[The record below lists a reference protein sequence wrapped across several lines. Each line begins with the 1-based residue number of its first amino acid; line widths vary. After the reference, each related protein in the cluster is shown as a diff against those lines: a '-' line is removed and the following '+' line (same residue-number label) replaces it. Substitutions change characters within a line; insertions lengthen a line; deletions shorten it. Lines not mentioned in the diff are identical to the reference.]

1 MPKRNVGKERLFEDT
16 RISYLVCEKDYNGVG
31 GEVDQNLIHDFELA
45 SADFGSDR
53 APPHMHPSEVPH
65 FYSADWTLIFVH
77 RVDLFDS
84 LRVALQQLHVNT
96 TLQV

>member
-16 RISYLVCEKDYNGVG
+16 RRSCLVCEKDYNGVG

-65 FYSADWTLIFVH
+65 FYCADWTLIFAH

-84 LRVALQQLHVNT
+84 LRITTTACKHNT
-96 TLQV
+96 